1 MKTRKNKNEIDKIK
15 KREGKIKPEDLKFEE

>member
-15 KREGKIKPEDLKFEE
+15 KKEGKIKPEDLKFEE